1 VKPGA
6 YTVGEAWGS
15 IDKMLPYYPDQLTS
29 YFGFELSDSL
39 IAAVRSGSAA
49 GLLTGYLRL
58 QDTLPAYRWAPFL
71 SNHDQTRTLTQ
82 LRGDVARARLV
93 ATLLLTLPGTPF
105 IYYGEEIGMTGDKPD
120 PRLRTPMQW
129 SAGPGLGFTSGKAWE
144 SAQPDSLTTT
154 VAAEDADAG
163 SLLNLYRRLIHLRKQ
178 NEALATGRLV
188 PLTTTSPQV
197 AAYLRRADTDVVLVV
212 ANLADMPATR
222 IAVSSAAGALPA
234 GRYTVRNLVG
244 GPNSTALV
252 VGADGQVKGYVPMR
266 GWIGPH
272 RSVILELHRQ

>member
-1 VKPGA
+1 
-6 YTVGEAWGS
+6 
-15 IDKMLPYYPDQLTS
+15 
-29 YFGFELSDSL
+29 
-39 IAAVRSGSAA
+39 
-49 GLLTGYLRL
+49 LTGYLRL

-82 LRGDVARARLV
+82 LRGDVARARLA

-105 IYYGEEIGMTGDKPD
+105 IYYGEEIGMSGDKPD

-212 ANLADMPATR
+212 ANLGGA
-222 IAVSSAAGALPA
+222 AVSGAAIAAAEHVLPPGEYA
-234 GRYTVRNLVG
+234 PRNLLG
-244 GPNSTALV
+244 GR
-252 VGADGQVKGYVPMR
+252 DGTVLHVSRDGKMRGYVPVR
-266 GWIGPH
+266 APLGP
-272 RSVILELHRQ
+272 RQGLVLELIPR

>member
-1 VKPGA
+1 
-6 YTVGEAWGS
+6 
-15 IDKMLPYYPDQLTS
+15 MLPYYPDQLTS

-58 QDTLPAYRWAPFL
+58 QDTLPAYRWAAVL
-71 SNHDQTRTLTQ
+71 SNHDQTRVLTQ
-82 LRGDVARARLV
+82 LRGDVARARLA

-120 PRLRTPMQW
+120 PRLRTPRQW

-163 SLLNLYRRLIHLRKQ
+163 SLLNPTPGCAPRCNGARDPGWASRP
-178 NEALATGRLV
+178 ARPGR
-188 PLTTTSPQV
+188 
-197 AAYLRRADTDVVLVV
+197 
-212 ANLADMPATR
+212 
-222 IAVSSAAGALPA
+222 
-234 GRYTVRNLVG
+234 
-244 GPNSTALV
+244 
-252 VGADGQVKGYVPMR
+252 
-266 GWIGPH
+266 
-272 RSVILELHRQ
+272 